1 MEEKEIAQRQRGREN
16 TLIYLFT
23 SQMPNKAMAMP
34 DQAEARNST
43 WVSQVGGKDSLPQLS
58 LPPIQEHTLAGSW
71 KWKM

>member
-1 MEEKEIAQRQRGREN
+1 
-16 TLIYLFT
+16 
-23 SQMPNKAMAMP
+23 MP